1 MITNNKIHFNIVLDE
16 SQKEYLKETSEQM
29 GITISE
35 FIRRLILS
43 YQKKS
48 HEAQLHTIADS
59 LAGEY
64 KTNADLT
71 AFTSLDGE
79 DWQ

>member
-1 MITNNKIHFNIVLDE
+1 MITNNKVHFNIVLDE
-16 SQKEYLKETSEQM
+16 SQKKYLKETSDKM

-48 HEAQLHTIADS
+48 REAQLRTIADS
-59 LAGEY
+59 LASEY

-71 AFTSLDGE
+71 VFNSLDGE
-79 DWQ
+79 DWL

>member
-1 MITNNKIHFNIVLDE
+1 MITNHKVHFNIVLDE
-16 SQKEYLKETSEQM
+16 SQKAYLKETSDKM

-48 HEAQLHTIADS
+48 HEAQLRMIADS

-64 KTNADLT
+64 KTNSDLT
-71 AFTSLDGE
+71 AFTALDSE
-79 DWQ
+79 DWR

>member
-1 MITNNKIHFNIVLDE
+1 MITNNKVHFNIVLDE
-16 SQKEYLKETSEQM
+16 TQKEYLKETSDKL

-35 FIRRLILS
+35 FIRRLIMS

-48 HEAQLHTIADS
+48 REAQLHMIADS

-79 DWQ
+79 DWL